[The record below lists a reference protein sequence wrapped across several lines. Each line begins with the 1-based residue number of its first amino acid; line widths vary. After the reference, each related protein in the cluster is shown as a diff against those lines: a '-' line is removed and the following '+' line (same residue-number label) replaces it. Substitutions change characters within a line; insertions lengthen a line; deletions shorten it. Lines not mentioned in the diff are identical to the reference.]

1 MAKDGHQKVAN
12 KKDLREGGLLK
23 VEPQG
28 KPIVLSMVDGKVYAM
43 DAVCSHEGGP
53 LEDGTLEGYNLT
65 CPWHYAI
72 FDVRNAKVSDQTV
85 WATDLNS
92 YQVEVDEESGDIYV
106 NLEVSGKD
114 KDRPSTQPSA
124 KEEVSGTTH
133 QLQEQRRKQDDSSK
147 PYHFNLR
154 LLEKQKVDGTDIMS
168 FKFAKQEEEG
178 QRQEQEQEQ
187 RQGQNGKR
195 QLECSAGQFAFFD
208 IGGVYNDP
216 EGPIRH
222 FTIASSPTEGFIMI
236 STRIRDTPYKKRLS
250 SLEENTTIVRV
261 RGPEGKF
268 TLHEDYSKPA
278 VFLSGGIGVTPFRS
292 MIKYATD
299 KQLPIKIIMFD
310 SNRNQTNIL
319 YKKEF
324 DECADI
330 NKNLK
335 LVYTITEEEGG
346 EEQPAQTSSSPS
358 YSGPVAW
365 NGERGRI
372 DKAMLTRYLS
382 DNDITNSIFYICG
395 PPGMVK
401 AMQNLIQN
409 ELQIQKENIKI
420 EEFTGY

>member
-1 MAKDGHQKVAN
+1 MAKEGYQKAAN
-12 KKDLREGGLLK
+12 KKDLPEGGLLK

-28 KPIVLSMVDGKVYAM
+28 RPIVLSMVDGKVYAM

-53 LEDGTLEGYNLT
+53 LEEGTLDKHNLT

-72 FDVRNAKVSDQTV
+72 FDVRNATVSDQTV

-106 NLEVSGKD
+106 DLKPSVKNKD
-114 KDRPSTQPSA
+114 KLSTQPSA
-124 KEEVSGTTH
+124 KEEVSETTR

-147 PYHFNLR
+147 PSHFNLR
-154 LLEKQKVDGTDIMS
+154 LLEKQKVEGTDIIS
-168 FKFAKQEEEG
+168 FKFAKLDEEG
-178 QRQEQEQEQ
+178 QQQQ
-187 RQGQNGKR
+187 QGQNGKK
-195 QLECSAGQFAFFD
+195 QLEYSAGQFAFFD

-222 FTIASSPTEGFIMI
+222 FTITSSPTEDFIMI
-236 STRIRDTPYKKRLS
+236 STRIRDTPYKIRLS
-250 SLEENTTIVRV
+250 SLEEHTTIVKV

-268 TLHEDYSKPA
+268 ILHEDNSKSV

-299 KQLPIKIIMFD
+299 KQLPVKIIMFD
-310 SNRNQTNIL
+310 SNRNQNNIL

-324 DECADI
+324 DECANM

-335 LVYTITEEEGG
+335 VVYSVTEEEGG
-346 EEQPAQTSSSPS
+346 EEQPAQTSSPS
-358 YSGPVAW
+358 IAW

-382 DNDITNSIFYICG
+382 DNDIKDSIFYICG